1 MEHKHTVIETRLLME
16 LVASKA
22 TMDAVMNFLRS
33 KQRDGYCCGL
43 DCNEVEMLL
52 VMFGKEN
59 NNA

>member
-16 LVASKA
+16 LVASQTA
-22 TMDAVMNFLRS
+22 LDAVMAFLR
-33 KQRDGYCCGL
+33 KKKEMYCGMTHE
-43 DCNEVEMLL
+43 EVEMLL